1 MRGAARSCYTCAV
14 ARRFLIAGAIAAAG
28 CRGGPDHDSS
38 GSLAITSAPVGSST
52 GEISSTSDA
61 STGSGSSTST
71 GTSGDST
78 GPRLDVGVGP
88 DLEPAQPEGCRGKID
103 FLFVIS
109 SGQFVE
115 ELGLQPK
122 LADAFPKFIET
133 IETKFADF
141 DFHILVTDGA
151 NNYWGNYFCN
161 EACPMMPAEWGCVGY
176 PCDQLDLIGPCE
188 TTWGAGTV
196 FNAGY
201 STMNKPCGVVGGR
214 RYLTREQPDL
224 AGTFQCIARVGAA
237 GSDLLGLSV
246 MGAVSPELLGPGGC
260 NEGFLRDD
268 ALLVVTF
275 ATATVDDDSPGSPPE
290 WAQAVI
296 DAKHGDPD
304 AIMAFGIG
312 YPKIGG
318 KCQEGDTV
326 CEMVAAFPRSHW
338 IGREQPDYA
347 PGFDEATGILMSA
360 CDAFLPQ

>member
-1 MRGAARSCYTCAV
+1 
-14 ARRFLIAGAIAAAG
+14 
-28 CRGGPDHDSS
+28 
-38 GSLAITSAPVGSST
+38 
-52 GEISSTSDA
+52 
-61 STGSGSSTST
+61 
-71 GTSGDST
+71 
-78 GPRLDVGVGP
+78 
-88 DLEPAQPEGCRGKID
+88 
-103 FLFVIS
+103 
-109 SGQFVE
+109 
-115 ELGLQPK
+115 
-122 LADAFPKFIET
+122 
-133 IETKFADF
+133 
-141 DFHILVTDGA
+141 
-151 NNYWGNYFCN
+151 
-161 EACPMMPAEWGCVGY
+161 MMPAEWGCVGY

-347 PGFDEATGILMSA
+347 PGFDEATEILMSA
-360 CDAFLPQ
+360 CDAFIPQ